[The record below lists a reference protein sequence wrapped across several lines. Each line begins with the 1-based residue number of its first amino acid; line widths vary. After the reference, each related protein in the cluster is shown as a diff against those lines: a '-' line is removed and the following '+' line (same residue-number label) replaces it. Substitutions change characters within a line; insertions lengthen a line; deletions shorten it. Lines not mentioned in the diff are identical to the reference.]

1 MVAFSCYDPSG
12 TGNGGFHEWYG
23 EQVPEICAQIDAA
36 LEALEHARRVDEL
49 PLKLLRG
56 ACKGLTEIIIEFETD
71 DEEFHI
77 RLLGFGST
85 KEFFLLVGF
94 RKTATKD
101 YGSACRSAHTRKP
114 E

>member
-1 MVAFSCYDPSG
+1 MVAFCCYDPSG
-12 TGNGGFHEWYG
+12 TGNGGIHEWYG

-36 LEALEHARRVDEL
+36 LEALAHAGRVDEL
-49 PLKLLRG
+49 PFKALRG

-71 DEEFHI
+71 DEEILI
-77 RLLGFGST
+77 RILGFGSA

-94 RKTATKD
+94 RKTANAD
-101 YGSACRSAHTRKP
+101 YGLPVDRPIHGKP